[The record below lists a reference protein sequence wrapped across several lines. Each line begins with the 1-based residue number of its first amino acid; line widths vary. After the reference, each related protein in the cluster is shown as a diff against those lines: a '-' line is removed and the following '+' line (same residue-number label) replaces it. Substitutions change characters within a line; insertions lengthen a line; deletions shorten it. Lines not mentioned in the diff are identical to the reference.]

1 MKQLFKKVHA
11 TKPAASRNESAEI
24 FVVCQGY
31 LAPSKI
37 DPKFFDIKTALAQV
51 ESDQKQI
58 QFKDFEGGKKRK
70 AVGYED
76 GATMLYKEKTDLEF
90 FECEGPP
97 LEFIYNI
104 NKILLDP
111 GNESYELRSMGRGD
125 SVISAFRVRPISSGR
140 GCRNHGISPSFGQGV
155 KGVPIKMVHNR
166 TNFIF

>member
-31 LAPSKI
+31 LAPTKI

-111 GNESYELRSMGRGD
+111 GIES
-125 SVISAFRVRPISSGR
+125 F
-140 GCRNHGISPSFGQGV
+140 GIS
-155 KGVPIKMVHNR
+155 
-166 TNFIF
+166 